1 MEVRREGV
9 ATDTLSLSRRTG
21 SAVRVEAPGF
31 DYTGG
36 MRRSLV
42 ELSDVLP
49 SSCYAVDAI

>member
-1 MEVRREGV
+1 MELSREGV
-9 ATDTLSLSRRTG
+9 ATATLSLSRRTG
-21 SAVRVEAPGF
+21 SAVQVESPVF

-49 SSCYAVDAI
+49 SSCYAVDAL